1 MALFRLRKP
10 RGFTLIELLVVI
22 AIIAVLIGL
31 LVPAVQKVR
40 EAAMRIACGNNL
52 KNLGLGLHDYHD
64 TFLMLPTGNSGWAP
78 GGANAPINAVPPT
91 AAVPYAYS
99 ILPYIEQI
107 NQQNL
112 IFNNGSGV
120 AGVGQTLWSAGPTP
134 PLTKPIKIYV
144 CPARRTTNSGPV
156 IDYGVGQFGL
166 AYGVHGV
173 PWPLGATTIMGHN
186 LAAQTTLI
194 MITDADGTSNT
205 LLLGHKGMRPQ
216 DYGDQPYVGPND
228 GFWNDLGSNN
238 SLVDRWMFG
247 LFQDTNNSPVYI
259 APDLTPLGPWDV
271 MGGPHANVC
280 PALFADGSVRNISYG
295 LTTDICG
302 ELWSWNDGVPLG
314 GSMTG
319 N

>member
-1 MALFRLRKP
+1 MAMFHSRKL

-31 LVPAVQKVR
+31 LLPAVQKVR
-40 EAAMRIACGNNL
+40 EAAQRIACGNNL

-64 TFLMLPTGNSGWAP
+64 TFLMLPSGNSGWSP
-78 GGANAPINAVPPT
+78 GGANVPINSIPPT

-120 AGVGQTLWSAGPTP
+120 AGVGQTLWSAGPNP

-144 CPARRTTNSGPV
+144 CPGRRTTNSGPV
-156 IDYGVGQFGL
+156 IDYGVGQTGM
-166 AYGVHGV
+166 AYGTHGLV
-173 PWPLGATTIMGHN
+173 WAGSSIMGAN
-186 LAAQTTLI
+186 LATQTTLT
-194 MITDADGTSNT
+194 MIADADGTSNT

-216 DYGDQPYVGPND
+216 DYGDPPYGGGPND

-247 LFQDTNNSPVYI
+247 FFEDTNNSPVYI
-259 APDLTPLGPWDV
+259 APDATPLGPWDV
-271 MGGPHANVC
+271 MGGPHPNLS
-280 PALFADGSVRNISYG
+280 PSLFADGSVRNISYG
-295 LTTDICG
+295 LTTDIYG
-302 ELWSWNDGVPLG
+302 ALWSWNDGIPIG
-314 GSMTG
+314 GSATG
-319 N
+319 G